1 MGNGSSFHRAHLGPH
16 RSSHE
21 SKRDA
26 FRPRGLGHRPP
37 ALAPDCLA
45 DPLLVG
51 IARVHCEHTDDPPQ
65 RHHTPLSL
73 ECATGPPEPSPH
85 ARGHMSTASPARCQG
100 RGPIRRPPAPFSPA
114 ESEPTPS
121 SADGSQAVLARATSL
136 KFWSRSCHSQ
146 SPARTPLT
154 THPRAPSGTRADRAT
169 APRPHLPRSP
179 GVDQGPPGGEQT
191 HSHQRVKAE
200 GGKEGMS

>member
-73 ECATGPPEPSPH
+73 ECATGPPEPSPPH

-100 RGPIRRPPAPFSPA
+100 RGPIRWPPAPFSPA

-121 SADGSQAVLARATSL
+121 SAGGSQAVLARATSL
-136 KFWSRSCHSQ
+136 KFWSRELPQ
-146 SPARTPLT
+146 PE
-154 THPRAPSGTRADRAT
+154 
-169 APRPHLPRSP
+169 PRPHAPDHTPTCAVGDEGRSGHCP
-179 GVDQGPPGGEQT
+179 SP
-191 HSHQRVKAE
+191 SLAE
-200 GGKEGMS
+200 VARC

>member
-1 MGNGSSFHRAHLGPH
+1 MRIIPSGYFAGVQTGSVPTAAQRGIKIAPATKPGI
-16 RSSHE
+16 SH
-21 SKRDA
+21 
-26 FRPRGLGHRPP
+26 P
-37 ALAPDCLA
+37 AGTSTPCRAPDRLA
-45 DPLLVG
+45 DPLLAG

-121 SADGSQAVLARATSL
+121 SAGGSQAVLARATSL
-136 KFWSRSCHSQ
+136 KFWSRELPQ
-146 SPARTPLT
+146 PE
-154 THPRAPSGTRADRAT
+154 
-169 APRPHLPRSP
+169 PRPHAPDHTPTCAVGDEGRSGHCP
-179 GVDQGPPGGEQT
+179 SP
-191 HSHQRVKAE
+191 SLAE
-200 GGKEGMS
+200 VARC